1 MLMQTQF
8 ITASGE
14 KTNLVLATVPSKT
27 GKYFHYL
34 SFFYI
39 TLKALTQ
46 SFEIFVWLKMFHDVN
61 FIGLALVIDFDSSE
75 NGPKT

>member
-14 KTNLVLATVPSKT
+14 KTNRVLATVPSKT

-46 SFEIFVWLKMFHDVN
+46 SFVIFVWLKMFHDVN